1 MEMTPEEM
9 KAGYR
14 RMIEEAFNKGN
25 LDVADELVAP
35 DAVDHSGMPGRP
47 QGPEG
52 VKWAAQMFRTAFP
65 DVRFTVE
72 DQIAE
77 GDRLVNRFTVRG
89 THQGEFMGIPAT
101 GKQATVS
108 GIDMIRVR
116 DGKVVEH
123 WVQMDQMGLM
133 QQLGLMPSP

>member
-1 MEMTPEEM
+1 
-9 KAGYR
+9 
-14 RMIEEAFNKGN
+14 
-25 LDVADELVAP
+25 
-35 DAVDHSGMPGRP
+35 
-47 QGPEG
+47 
-52 VKWAAQMFRTAFP
+52 MFRTAFP

-72 DQIAE
+72 DQIAD
-77 GDRLVNRFTVRG
+77 GDLLANRFTVRG
-89 THQGEFMGIPAT
+89 THQGEFMGIPPT

>member
-1 MEMTPEEM
+1 MRGRAATVPSTPT
-9 KAGYR
+9 AGR
-14 RMIEEAFNKGN
+14 IGLSPA
-25 LDVADELVAP
+25 AI
-35 DAVDHSGMPGRP
+35 DHSGMPGRP
-47 QGPEG
+47 EGPEG
-52 VKWAAQMFRTAFP
+52 VRWAARMFRTAFP

-72 DQIAE
+72 DQIAD
-77 GDRLVNRFTVRG
+77 GDLLANRFTVRG
-89 THQGEFMGIPAT
+89 THQGEFMGIPPT